1 MTDELERQTLEH
13 VTEATADVARILRE
27 VLKHLAAIDQRL
39 ARIEGR
45 ILPPGTN

>member
-1 MTDELERQTLEH
+1 MTDQERQLLEH
-13 VTEATADVARILRE
+13 VTEATADIARILHE
-27 VLKHLAAIDQRL
+27 VLERVTAIDERL

>member
-1 MTDELERQTLEH
+1 VTDQQRQLEH
-13 VTEATADVARILRE
+13 VLEATADIARILRE
-27 VLKHLAAIDQRL
+27 VLEHLAAIDQRL

>member
-1 MTDELERQTLEH
+1 VTDQDRQLEH
-13 VTEATADVARILRE
+13 VLTVTADIARILRE
-27 VLKHLAAIDQRL
+27 VLARLQSMDERL

>member
-1 MTDELERQTLEH
+1 MGYLEDTM
-13 VTEATADVARILRE
+13 RILRE
-27 VLKHLAAIDQRL
+27 VVEGLRSIDERL